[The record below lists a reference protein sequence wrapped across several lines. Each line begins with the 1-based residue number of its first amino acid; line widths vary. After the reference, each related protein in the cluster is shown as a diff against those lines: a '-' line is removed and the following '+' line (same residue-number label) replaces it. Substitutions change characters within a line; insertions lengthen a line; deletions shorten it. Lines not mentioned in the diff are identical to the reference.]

1 MFKHNYQGGAV
12 VEIFSA
18 QGKDPVAK
26 WKLNGGP
33 STIRKEYHKEVRGSV
48 YCLEGCSQTVKMQMP
63 EDGKMSLGLL
73 QRFLVLQVNI
83 PQCKDFS
90 IELVVTDIGH
100 LKRRLYLSTVHK
112 DLSIT
117 PLHARIPLVGL
128 KRNIWS
134 NLCIDLVSFTGEL
147 FKGAGFLTLDGI
159 TLSASCKL
167 RKIFTMKTEPAGVSD
182 NDMFLSGA
190 GLMDLIPRSCHFQPD
205 VNHITLVLNMDMVR
219 KADVRTGLVNTDTA
233 PDQSATSRTA
243 SLQKNRPQGFS
254 HTAFGTRVSGPP
266 PQTGRKNNPS
276 GGMDGSATHALN
288 MGPNSSARR
297 VQKVAKDSIASP
309 SEKSSHGE
317 PCQTPCESKFGLAL
331 IGTSGT
337 LQPHPPKDR
346 QGSKKLRIHSSVRE
360 RLASSAPP
368 VRETVEM
375 SISPSSRPESIQKP
389 LTPTEKSGHQISG
402 QTVIAANGEAAGH
415 CQHQG
420 DNPAKESADDI
431 LTPVESSSCCSRP
444 GFSFESSLWEKDEE
458 CEPQLILG
466 EEVFTFSSPPHSTR
480 RGQGHSDQE
489 TMEMRDSQ
497 VQRKS
502 GGRNE
507 AQPQDDFIGSESDED
522 GMFFHQT
529 TTVDSSPATLKF
541 PDPALD
547 VHLKVQPW
555 THSANQTL
563 PKELSPATT
572 NMHTHSPSS
581 SRVEPAGIVP
591 KRCLS
596 PSGNRHSHKICPC
609 GPRIVSQVLDERSSA
624 SFCRRFLQEVNL
636 EDSRQHKEDDEKRQE
651 PVDSSTGDL
660 HKLSNIRTQG
670 DDDEELRMLASL
682 KREQE
687 GDECGASGLSAS
699 QIHHCNISIS
709 MSSDDTTTWTHIPMP
724 TNQGHHYQK
733 EMNPLLHS
741 NPREWMDVLSPP
753 IIPPSQQRGSGNR
766 ERHHEGLIR
775 GGDVSVNE
783 EENMDEYLNLLYDP
797 CLNCY
802 FDPQT
807 GKYYELA

>member
-1 MFKHNYQGGAV
+1 MN
-12 VEIFSA
+12 
-18 QGKDPVAK
+18 
-26 WKLNGGP
+26 L
-33 STIRKEYHKEVRGSV
+33 SV
-48 YCLEGCSQTVKMQMP
+48 SHV
-63 EDGKMSLGLL
+63 
-73 QRFLVLQVNI
+73 FVLI
-83 PQCKDFS
+83 M
-90 IELVVTDIGH
+90 I
-100 LKRRLYLSTVHK
+100 Y
-112 DLSIT
+112 
-117 PLHARIPLVGL
+117 
-128 KRNIWS
+128 
-134 NLCIDLVSFTGEL
+134 
-147 FKGAGFLTLDGI
+147 TL
-159 TLSASCKL
+159 
-167 RKIFTMKTEPAGVSD
+167 
-182 NDMFLSGA
+182 
-190 GLMDLIPRSCHFQPD
+190 
-205 VNHITLVLNMDMVR
+205 
-219 KADVRTGLVNTDTA
+219 
-233 PDQSATSRTA
+233 
-243 SLQKNRPQGFS
+243 
-254 HTAFGTRVSGPP
+254 
-266 PQTGRKNNPS
+266 
-276 GGMDGSATHALN
+276 
-288 MGPNSSARR
+288 
-297 VQKVAKDSIASP
+297 
-309 SEKSSHGE
+309 
-317 PCQTPCESKFGLAL
+317 
-331 IGTSGT
+331 
-337 LQPHPPKDR
+337 
-346 QGSKKLRIHSSVRE
+346 
-360 RLASSAPP
+360 
-368 VRETVEM
+368 
-375 SISPSSRPESIQKP
+375 
-389 LTPTEKSGHQISG
+389 
-402 QTVIAANGEAAGH
+402 
-415 CQHQG
+415 
-420 DNPAKESADDI
+420 
-431 LTPVESSSCCSRP
+431 ESSSCCSRP

-609 GPRIVSQVLDERSSA
+609 GPRIVSQ
-624 SFCRRFLQEVNL
+624 
-636 EDSRQHKEDDEKRQE
+636 EDDEKRQE

-753 IIPPSQQRGSGNR
+753 IIPPSQQRGSG
-766 ERHHEGLIR
+766 
-775 GGDVSVNE
+775 DVSVNE